1 MGQGGEGFG
10 GEGGRVTVSVGR
22 PSISPF
28 VSMHNLTTT
37 VVPAQAGAHAI
48 CHMPR
53 RYGFPPARERRVGL
67 QSFLVAVM
75 LLMAASVTAQS
86 YPTRPVR
93 LIVGFP
99 PGGAAD
105 ILGRVAAQQLTE
117 RLGQQ
122 VVVDNRGGAGGL
134 VATEIAARAGADG
147 YTLLFTSI
155 PHVINPHL
163 YKKVQYDALKDFTP
177 VAQFVTVP
185 LMMAANPSLPAK
197 TVKELIA
204 LVKAQPGKINYAS
217 GGSGASSHLAMELF
231 KSMAGVDI
239 NHIPYKGT
247 GPLITDLIAGQV
259 GLTIASAVPL
269 SPQVKAGKLRGM
281 AVTGPKRS
289 PSFPDLPA
297 IAETVPGYEVVN
309 WFGILVPAGVPAA
322 IVARVNAE
330 LNRALAAQAIKDALR
345 AQGADAAGG
354 SADEFARIIRADY
367 PKWAKVVRESGAR
380 VD

>member
-1 MGQGGEGFG
+1 MVIRGFIG
-10 GEGGRVTVSVGR
+10 SCLLVIG
-22 PSISPF
+22 
-28 VSMHNLTTT
+28 
-37 VVPAQAGAHAI
+37 AGAI
-48 CHMPR
+48 
-53 RYGFPPARERRVGL
+53 
-67 QSFLVAVM
+67 
-75 LLMAASVTAQS
+75 AQT

-105 ILGRVAAQQLTE
+105 ILGRIAAQQLTE

-122 VVVDNRGGAGGL
+122 FVVDNRGGAGGL
-134 VATEIAARAGADG
+134 VATEISAKAAPDG

-163 YKKVQYDALKDFTP
+163 YKKVQYDAVKDFAP
-177 VAQFVTVP
+177 VVQFVTVP

-197 TVKELIA
+197 TVKDLIA
-204 LVKAQPGKINYAS
+204 YVKSQPGKINYAS

-231 KSMAGVDI
+231 KSMAGIDI

-247 GPLITDLIAGQV
+247 GPLITDLIGGQV

-269 SPQVKAGKLRGM
+269 SPQVRAGKLRGM

-309 WFGILVPAGVPAA
+309 WFGVLAPAGTSAA
-322 IVARVNAE
+322 IVTRVNAE
-330 LNRALAAQAIKDALR
+330 LNAALGVSSIKEILR
-345 AQGADAAGG
+345 AQGADAVGG
-354 SADEFARIIRADY
+354 SADQFARIIRADF
-367 PKWAKVVRESGAR
+367 PKWARVVRESGAR

>member
-1 MGQGGEGFG
+1 MHL
-10 GEGGRVTVSVGR
+10 T
-22 PSISPF
+22 IAAIF
-28 VSMHNLTTT
+28 VAML
-37 VVPAQAGAHAI
+37 AQAQGAVAAD
-48 CHMPR
+48 
-53 RYGFPPARERRVGL
+53 YPA
-67 QSFLVAVM
+67 
-75 LLMAASVTAQS
+75 
-86 YPTRPVR
+86 RPVR

-105 ILGRVAAQQLTE
+105 ILGRIAAQQLTE

-134 VATEIAARAGADG
+134 VATEIAARGLPDG

-163 YKKVQYDALKDFTP
+163 YKKVQYDAIRDFTP
-177 VAQFVTVP
+177 VVQFVTVP

-197 TVKELIA
+197 TVKDLIA
-204 LVKAQPGKINYAS
+204 YAKAQSGKINYAS

-231 KSMAGVDI
+231 KSMAGVDL

-269 SPQVKAGKLRGM
+269 APQVRAGKLRGM

-309 WFGILVPAGVPAA
+309 WFGILAPAGTPAA
-322 IVARVNAE
+322 IVTRVNAE
-330 LNRALAAQAIKDALR
+330 LNRALNEPRIKDSLR
-345 AQGADAAGG
+345 AQGADGAGG
-354 SADEFARIIRADY
+354 SAEDYARMIRADF

>member
-1 MGQGGEGFG
+1 MIVKNQGNHLSRLLAIVLFMPG
-10 GEGGRVTVSVGR
+10 VLLANA
-22 PSISPF
+22 IAAADY
-28 VSMHNLTTT
+28 
-37 VVPAQAGAHAI
+37 PA
-48 CHMPR
+48 
-53 RYGFPPARERRVGL
+53 
-67 QSFLVAVM
+67 
-75 LLMAASVTAQS
+75 
-86 YPTRPVR
+86 RPVR

-105 ILGRVAAQQLTE
+105 ILGRITAQQLTE

-134 VATEIAARAGADG
+134 VATEIAARAAPDG

-163 YKKVQYDALKDFTP
+163 YKKVQYDAVRDFTP
-177 VAQFVTVP
+177 VVQFVSVP
-185 LMMAANPSLPAK
+185 LMMASNVSFPAK
-197 TVKELIA
+197 TVKELIVYA
-204 LVKAQPGKINYAS
+204 KSRPGQINYAS
-217 GGSGASSHLAMELF
+217 SGSGASSHLAMELF
-231 KSMAGVDI
+231 KTMAGIDL

-259 GLTIASAVPL
+259 ALTIASVVPL
-269 SPQVKAGKLRGM
+269 APQVKAGKLRGM

-309 WFGILVPAGVPAA
+309 WFGVIAPAGTPAT

-330 LNRALAAQAIKDALR
+330 LNKALNEARIRDSLR
-345 AQGADAAGG
+345 TQGADAVGG
-354 SADEFARIIRADY
+354 SADEFARIVRADLA
-367 PKWAKVVRESGAR
+367 KWAKVVRDSGAR

>member
-1 MGQGGEGFG
+1 M
-10 GEGGRVTVSVGR
+10 
-22 PSISPF
+22 ISYRLFLFLLAMPF
-28 VSMHNLTTT
+28 LLSGVASG
-37 VVPAQAGAHAI
+37 AG
-48 CHMPR
+48 
-53 RYGFPPARERRVGL
+53 
-67 QSFLVAVM
+67 
-75 LLMAASVTAQS
+75 
-86 YPTRPVR
+86 YPDRPVR

-105 ILGRVAAQQLTE
+105 ILGRIAAQQLTE

-134 VATEIAARAGADG
+134 VATEIAARGAPDG
-147 YTLLFTSI
+147 YTLLFTSM

-163 YKKVQYDALKDFTP
+163 YKKVQYDAVKDFTP
-177 VAQFVTVP
+177 IVQFAAVP

-197 TVKELIA
+197 TVRDLIA
-204 LVKAQPGKINYAS
+204 YAKARPGQVNYAS

-231 KSMAGVDI
+231 KSMAGIDL

-259 GLTIASAVPL
+259 ALTIASAVPL
-269 SPQVKAGKLRGM
+269 APQVRAGKLRGM

-297 IAETVPGYEVVN
+297 IAETVAGYEVVN
-309 WFGILVPAGVPAA
+309 WFGIIAPAATPAA
-322 IVARVNAE
+322 IIARINAE
-330 LNRALAAQAIKDALR
+330 LNKVLNAAHIRDSLR
-345 AQGADAAGG
+345 AQGVDVAGG
-354 SADEFARIIRADY
+354 SAEEFARIIRADFS
-367 PKWAKVVRESGAR
+367 KWAKVVRESGAR

>member
-1 MGQGGEGFG
+1 MG
-10 GEGGRVTVSVGR
+10 R
-22 PSISPF
+22 I
-28 VSMHNLTTT
+28 
-37 VVPAQAGAHAI
+37 
-48 CHMPR
+48 
-53 RYGFPPARERRVGL
+53 
-67 QSFLVAVM
+67 
-75 LLMAASVTAQS
+75 
-86 YPTRPVR
+86 
-93 LIVGFP
+93 
-99 PGGAAD
+99 
-105 ILGRVAAQQLTE
+105 AAQQLTE

-122 VVVDNRGGAGGL
+122 FVVDNRGGAGGL
-134 VATEIAARAGADG
+134 VATEISAKAAPDG

-163 YKKVQYDALKDFTP
+163 YKKVQYDAVKDFAP
-177 VAQFVTVP
+177 VVQFVTVP

-197 TVKELIA
+197 TVKDLIA
-204 LVKAQPGKINYAS
+204 YAKSQPGKINYAS

-231 KSMAGVDI
+231 KSMAGIDI

-269 SPQVKAGKLRGM
+269 SPQVRAGKLRGM

-309 WFGILVPAGVPAA
+309 WFGVLAPAGTSAA
-322 IVARVNAE
+322 IVTRVNAE
-330 LNRALAAQAIKDALR
+330 LNAALGVSSIKEILR
-345 AQGADAAGG
+345 AQGADAVGG
-354 SADEFARIIRADY
+354 SADQFARIIRADF
-367 PKWAKVVRESGAR
+367 PKWARVVRESGAR

>member
-1 MGQGGEGFG
+1 MGQGGQGFG
-10 GEGGRVTVSVGR
+10 R
-22 PSISPF
+22 
-28 VSMHNLTTT
+28 
-37 VVPAQAGAHAI
+37 QAGI
-48 CHMPR
+48 MIKR
-53 RYGFPPARERRVGL
+53 KTRRV
-67 QSFLVAVM
+67 VAALFVTSIAPVH
-75 LLMAASVTAQS
+75 AASAAD

-105 ILGRVAAQQLTE
+105 ILGRSAAQQLTE
-117 RLGQQ
+117 RIGQQ

-134 VATEIAARAGADG
+134 VATETAARASPDG

-163 YKKVQYDALKDFTP
+163 YKKVHYDAVKDFTP
-177 VAQFVTVP
+177 VVQFVSVP

-204 LVKAQPGKINYAS
+204 HAKSRPGQVNYAS

-231 KSMAGVDI
+231 KSMAGVDL

-269 SPQVKAGKLRGM
+269 APQVKAGKLRGM

-289 PSFPDLPA
+289 PSFHDLPA

-309 WFGILVPAGVPAA
+309 WFGILAPAGTPSAV
-322 IVARVNAE
+322 ITRLNAE
-330 LNRALAAQAIKDALR
+330 LNRALNTTHMKDSLR
-345 AQGADAAGG
+345 VQGADAAGG
-354 SADEFARIIRADY
+354 SAGEFARIIRMDFS
-367 PKWAKVVRESGAR
+367 KWSKVVRESGAR

>member
-1 MGQGGEGFG
+1 
-10 GEGGRVTVSVGR
+10 
-22 PSISPF
+22 
-28 VSMHNLTTT
+28 
-37 VVPAQAGAHAI
+37 
-48 CHMPR
+48 
-53 RYGFPPARERRVGL
+53 
-67 QSFLVAVM
+67 
-75 LLMAASVTAQS
+75 MAAAALSANAAQP
-86 YPTRPVR
+86 YPDRPVR
-93 LIVGFP
+93 LVVGFP

-105 ILGRVAAQQLTE
+105 ILGRIAAQQLTE

-134 VATEIAARAGADG
+134 VATEIAARGAPDG

-163 YKKVQYDALKDFTP
+163 YRKVHYDAIRDFAP
-177 VAQFVTVP
+177 VVQFVTVP

-197 TVKELIA
+197 TVKELVA
-204 LVKAQPGKINYAS
+204 YAKAQPGRLNYAS

-231 KSMAGVDI
+231 KTMAGVDL

-247 GPLITDLIAGQV
+247 GPLITDLLGGQV
-259 GLTIASAVPL
+259 SLTIASAVPL
-269 SPQVKAGKLRGM
+269 APQVRAGKLRGM

-309 WFGILVPAGVPAA
+309 WFGILAPAGVAPV
-322 IVARVNAE
+322 IVSRVNAE
-330 LNRALAAQAIKDALR
+330 LNKGLAGQGVRDSLR
-345 AQGADAAGG
+345 AQGADAVGG
-354 SADEFARIIRADY
+354 TAEDFAKIIRADFT
-367 PKWAKVVRESGAR
+367 KWAKVVKDSGAK